1 MTCKRGRACPTPT
14 WHCPNKPSKST
25 KVVSAGGLDK
35 RFSKVQVAN
44 WHHSLHLLSWLQR
57 TLLLQAIP
65 SFPQDW
71 YSFPLPG
78 LPCTS
83 FLLCPLSGKSYA
95 QASLTLNTDF
105 KVRAESAVKQTAC
118 RGKREQRLRH
128 PPTQNGQRMDMLG
141 KGETDRVHSFILRKA
156 FSWGRGGK

>member
-128 PPTQNGQRMDMLG
+128 PPHTEWSEDGHA
-141 KGETDRVHSFILRKA
+141 GE
-156 FSWGRGGK
+156 GGNR